1 MSPKVSAGDG
11 AKLAAKKSARA
22 PKPRRKHDVK
32 LGRIAENG
40 ISASMYGLIERG
52 AHKRPKIAKEL
63 RGNVEIRFKEDFAP
77 VRAIFGSEGIV
88 VEDGLPE
95 ADEDKEPFNP
105 DLVIS
110 GSLPQIVQLA
120 SAPLFGGLP
129 KPTTAHG
136 RAALRKVARGK
147 VKIEGNPLLA
157 RRVLKLL
164 EI

>member
-1 MSPKVSAGDG
+1 MPARATAAKRKGPG
-11 AKLAAKKSARA
+11 AKKASRSRTPKKHEVR
-22 PKPRRKHDVK
+22 

-40 ISASMYGLIERG
+40 VSASMYGLIERG
-52 AHKRPKIAKEL
+52 AAKRPKIAKEL
-63 RGNVEIRFKEDFAP
+63 RGSVEIRFKEDFAP
-77 VRAIFGSEGIV
+77 VRAVFRADGIV
-88 VEDGLPE
+88 VEDAPP
-95 ADEDKEPFNP
+95 ADEDGEAFKP

-136 RAALRKVARGK
+136 RSALRKVAGRK
-147 VKIEGNPLLA
+147 VKIVGSPLLA